1 MQPSDIP
8 EIKKLSIP
16 EKILFLEELW
26 DTIIAKDTEI
36 PVPESHQA
44 ELDKRLKRH
53 RSSQGKL
60 LTLEEL
66 QARIVGRK

>member
-8 EIKKLSIP
+8 EITKLSIP

-26 DTIIAKDTEI
+26 DTITARDVEI
-36 PVPESHQA
+36 PVPGSHKA

-53 RSSQGKL
+53 RSSQGKR

-66 QARIVGRK
+66 QARIVSRK